1 VSVGF
6 DDNQRNNGDSCR
18 YFWVT
23 NVATVSV
30 IVPAYNAEKTILE
43 TIQSIQNQTFSD
55 FEIVVIND
63 GSRDRTVEILG
74 TIDDPRL
81 KVFSYE
87 NGGLPVARN
96 RGIEKAIGQF
106 LSFIDADDL
115 WTPDKLAAQ
124 LAALEQHPDA
134 GAAYSWTAYID
145 AESNFLYNGKPVPFD
160 GNIYPQL
167 LLECFIA
174 NGSNILV
181 RRECVEAVGQF
192 DPTLKSTEDWDF
204 YLRLAAKYPFALVP
218 KYQILYRRSS
228 GSMTAKVD
236 VMEKYNLLV
245 AERAFQAAPVEL
257 QHLKNQSLANVYLF
271 MVEICLG
278 YMHDDEGV
286 QKADQKLRKALR
298 LYPPLLRRRKVQRLL
313 LKIWLLRL
321 FSYQLGATLSHQLG
335 RIFPRAKHKPPTA
348 TKEV

>member
-1 VSVGF
+1 MIEVLP
-6 DDNQRNNGDSCR
+6 
-18 YFWVT
+18 
-23 NVATVSV
+23 TVSV
-30 IVPAYNAEKTILE
+30 IIPAYNAEKTILE
-43 TIQSIQNQTFSD
+43 TIQSLQQQTCSD
-55 FEIVVIND
+55 FEMVVIND
-63 GSRDRTVEILG
+63 GSTDRTLEILAS
-74 TIDDPRL
+74 IDDPRL

-87 NGGLPVARN
+87 NGGLPTARN
-96 RGIEKAIGQF
+96 RGIERAIGQF

-115 WTPDKLAAQ
+115 WTADKLAAQ
-124 LAALEQHPDA
+124 LAALEQHPEA

-145 AESNFLYNGKPVPFD
+145 ADSHFLYNGKPVPFT

-181 RRECVEAVGQF
+181 RRSCIAAVGQF

-204 YLRLAAKYPFALVP
+204 YLRLAAKYPFILVP

-245 AERAFQAAPVEL
+245 AERAFENAPAEL
-257 QHLKNQSLANVYLF
+257 QYLKHQSLANVHLF

-278 YMHDDEGV
+278 YTQSDAGIE
-286 QKADQKLRKALR
+286 KADRQLRKAIR
-298 LYPPLLRRRKVQRLL
+298 LYPALLRRRKVQRLL
-313 LKIWLLRL
+313 LKIILLRL
-321 FSYQLGATLSHQLG
+321 FSYPLGVRFTQRLG
-335 RIFPRAKHKPPTA
+335 KIFPRSRHKTPST
-348 TKEV
+348 TEEG